1 MAEYR
6 ARVRARVE
14 TQRISRL
21 RVRVRRRSSA
31 MAKVLKIVKR
41 RKDEDAAPVKTAKA
55 GTTRSGAKVEK
66 SEKSGRSRSASSES
80 AGRFIGVTSGLG
92 IAKFQNKTILEN
104 AKRRLTDE
112 ELAKAWRKEFP
123 NAKADFTA
131 ATVRSVRGLV
141 NRGKHG
147 NDAPNRPI
155 PEFDDSGTA
164 LPFRG
169 EKKAAKEAAKAE
181 REAEERRAKKI
192 KKAAK

>member
-1 MAEYR
+1 
-6 ARVRARVE
+6 
-14 TQRISRL
+14 
-21 RVRVRRRSSA
+21 

-55 GTTRSGAKVEK
+55 GTARSGAKVEK
-66 SEKSGRSRSASSES
+66 SEKSEKSGRSRAASSES
-80 AGRFIGVTSGLG
+80 TGRFLGATSGLG

-112 ELAKAWRKEFP
+112 ELAKMWRKEFP

-181 REAEERRAKKI
+181 REAEERRAKKV